1 MRIDAHHHVWDL
13 AVRDQPWTAELP
25 GLHRSFDIAELR
37 PSLLAHGIDA
47 TVVVQTITVA
57 DETPELLALAA
68 REPLVG
74 GVVGWVNLTAPDVA
88 DRLAALG
95 SQAGGNRLVGIR
107 HQVQGEPDPR
117 WLCRDDV
124 RRGLAAVA
132 RAGLVYDLLV
142 VPSQLTAAV
151 ETVAALPELT
161 FVLDHAGKPAITS
174 GSLAPWRSDVR
185 ALAALPNVAVKLSG
199 LVTEADHATWTV
211 DQLRPY
217 ARTLFDAFGA
227 DRVMF
232 GSDWPVCLL
241 AGSYDDV
248 IAAAEVLTGRLDAT
262 EQAAVFGRTAERWYR
277 IGT

>member
-161 FVLDHAGKPAITS
+161 FVLDHAGKPAIAS
-174 GSLAPWRSDVR
+174 GSLAPWRSDIR